1 MNTNHKPANFYRDAY
16 LCVVALQGL
25 GGGEMFS
32 RGLSNKDEIEH
43 GGTQRNRKY
52 YHWSS
57 EQEQRSHLWKA
68 KRKLPTP
75 FRCYYHVTNGLA
87 LIMKGK
93 AERNREL
100 STNEKRAKTIRR
112 RLMIKDPLDSWRRI
126 F

>member
-52 YHWSS
+52 YH
-57 EQEQRSHLWKA
+57 
-68 KRKLPTP
+68 
-75 FRCYYHVTNGLA
+75 
-87 LIMKGK
+87 
-93 AERNREL
+93 
-100 STNEKRAKTIRR
+100 
-112 RLMIKDPLDSWRRI
+112 
-126 F
+126 